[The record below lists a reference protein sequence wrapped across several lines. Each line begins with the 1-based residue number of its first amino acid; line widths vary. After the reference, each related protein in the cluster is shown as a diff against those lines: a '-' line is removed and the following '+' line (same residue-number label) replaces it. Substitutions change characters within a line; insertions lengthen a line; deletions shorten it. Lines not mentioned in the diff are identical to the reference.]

1 MAIFNEILEGRYNR
15 ALQKLFAIKGKPPV
29 RQIGGE
35 IMPTFSIFQ
44 GVENRFL
51 ETWNRFGANFSLASV
66 VANVTDFR
74 FRNPSTN
81 IVAVIEKLSMFDT
94 TVAQQINIAIG
105 STTIDLLSGQS
116 AGISLDRRQGNAA
129 TFNATTIL
137 SGATNAPALPGTM
150 ILFSHFLLEV
160 NKERD
165 YIIFEDQELPLLP
178 GDALDFREQSVPGG
192 EAIHINLV
200 WRERAMTESELK

>member
-1 MAIFNEILEGRYNR
+1 MALFNEILEGRYNR

-66 VANVTDFR
+66 VANVTAFR

-129 TFNATTIL
+129 TFNATMIL